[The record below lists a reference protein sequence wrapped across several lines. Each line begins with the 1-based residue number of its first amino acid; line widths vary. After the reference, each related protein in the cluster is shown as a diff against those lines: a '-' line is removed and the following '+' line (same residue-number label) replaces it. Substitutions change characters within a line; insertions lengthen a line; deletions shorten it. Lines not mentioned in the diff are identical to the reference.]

1 MKALR
6 TFILSLLCICSVHI
20 HAQDSASVNTTT
32 RLLNDTNVIT
42 IDTNR
47 IKKHSPKVAT
57 KRSLIL
63 PGWGQAYNRE
73 YWKIPIVWG
82 ALGTAAGFWIYNNT
96 WYKRTRFAFT
106 IVADTSRAARL
117 RYPEIDKRL
126 MYNDTTPLSAQSLQ
140 FYRNTF
146 RRDRDYSLLYFLA
159 IWALNVA
166 DATVFAHLKE
176 FDVSDDLSLKVV
188 PAFDPIRKSTGFSL
202 SLNVKKPE
210 KKKNYFDTR

>member
-1 MKALR
+1 MKAFR
-6 TFILSLLCICSVHI
+6 SSILILLCCCSIGVFS
-20 HAQDSASVNTTT
+20 QDSLST
-32 RLLNDTNVIT
+32 RLLGDTNAIT

-47 IKKHSPKVAT
+47 IRKHSPRVAT

-82 ALGTAAGFWIYNNT
+82 ALGTAAGFWIHNNT

-106 IVADTSRAARL
+106 LVVDTNTAR
-117 RYPEIDKRL
+117 YGEIHPKLISER
-126 MYNDTTPLSAQSLQ
+126 TGKPLDAQSLQ
-140 FYRNTF
+140 FYRNQF
-146 RRDRDYSLLYFLA
+146 RKNRDYSLLYFFAL
-159 IWALNVA
+159 WALNVA

-176 FDVSDDLSLKVV
+176 FDVSDDLSLRVM
-188 PAFDPIRKSTGFSL
+188 PDFDPVKKSTGFSL
-202 SLNVKKPE
+202 SLNVKKPL

>member
-1 MKALR
+1 
-6 TFILSLLCICSVHI
+6 
-20 HAQDSASVNTTT
+20 
-32 RLLNDTNVIT
+32 
-42 IDTNR
+42 
-47 IKKHSPKVAT
+47 
-57 KRSLIL
+57 LIL

-82 ALGTAAGFWIYNNT
+82 ALGTAAGFWVYNNT

-106 IVADTSRAARL
+106 LVVDTL
-117 RYPEIDKRL
+117 RDRYNEIDDRL
-126 MYNDTTPLSAQSLQ
+126 MYNDTTPLTAQSLQ

-159 IWALNVA
+159 IWALNIA

-188 PAFDPIRKSTGFSL
+188 PAFDPVRRSTGFSL
-202 SLNVKKPE
+202 SLNVKQPV
-210 KKKNYFDTR
+210 KKKHYFDTR

>member
-6 TFILSLLCICSVHI
+6 SSILVLLCFCSLGVYS
-20 HAQDSASVNTTT
+20 QDSLST
-32 RLLNDTNVIT
+32 RLLADSNAIT

-47 IKKHSPKVAT
+47 IRKHSPRIAT

-82 ALGTAAGFWIYNNT
+82 ALGTAAGFWVYNNT

-106 IVADTSRAARL
+106 LVVDTL
-117 RYPEIDKRL
+117 KNRYNEIDDRL

-176 FDVSDDLSLKVV
+176 FDVSDDLSLKVI
-188 PAFDPIRKSTGFSL
+188 PAFDPVRKSTGFSV
-202 SLNVKKPE
+202 SLKVKQPV
-210 KKKNYFDTR
+210 KKKNYFEAR

>member
-6 TFILSLLCICSVHI
+6 SSILIFLCCCSTGVFS
-20 HAQDSASVNTTT
+20 QDSVST
-32 RLLNDTNVIT
+32 RLLGDTNAIT

-47 IKKHSPKVAT
+47 IRKHSPKIAT

-96 WYKRTRFAFT
+96 WYKRTRFAYTLVVDTNTARYNEIHPRLISQRTNLPFDA
-106 IVADTSRAARL
+106 VAL
-117 RYPEIDKRL
+117 
-126 MYNDTTPLSAQSLQ
+126 QSL
-140 FYRNTF
+140 RNSF
-146 RRDRDYSLLYFLA
+146 RKDRDYSLLYFLA

-176 FDVSDDLSLKVV
+176 FDVSDDLSLKVT
-188 PAFDPIRKSTGFSL
+188 PAFDPVRKSTGFSL
-202 SLNVKKPE
+202 SLNVKQPV
-210 KKKNYFDTR
+210 KKKNYFVTK

>member
-1 MKALR
+1 MKAFR
-6 TFILSLLCICSVHI
+6 TSILVILCFCSLGVFS
-20 HAQDSASVNTTT
+20 QDSLST
-32 RLLNDTNVIT
+32 RLLADSNAIT

-47 IKKHSPKVAT
+47 IRKHSPREAT

-82 ALGTAAGFWIYNNT
+82 ALGTAAGFWVYNNT

-106 IVADTSRAARL
+106 LVVDTL
-117 RYPEIDKRL
+117 RDRYNEIDDRL
-126 MYNDTTPLSAQSLQ
+126 MYNDTTPLTAQSLQ

-159 IWALNVA
+159 IWTLNIA

-188 PAFDPIRKSTGFSL
+188 PAFDPVRRSTGFSL
-202 SLNVKKPE
+202 SLNVKQPV
-210 KKKNYFDTR
+210 KKKHYFDTR